1 MKLII
6 IGLMTAC
13 STLVFAGD
21 TATATT
27 PNKGT
32 AAVAPDN
39 SGVNKRDDSVV
50 ELTAEDQS
58 NKPEDLE
65 VTRKIRAA
73 LNKNKD
79 LSTYAKNI
87 KIITIGKK
95 VLLKGPVR
103 STEEIT
109 VIKKAAM
116 AMAPSHQVQNNL
128 DVVQK

>member
-1 MKLII
+1 MSL
-6 IGLMTAC
+6 LTAF
-13 STLVFAGD
+13 SSFVFAGD
-21 TATATT
+21 AATT
-27 PNKGT
+27 AAPNKGT
-32 AAVAPDN
+32 AVIAPDN

-87 KIITIGKK
+87 KIITVGKK